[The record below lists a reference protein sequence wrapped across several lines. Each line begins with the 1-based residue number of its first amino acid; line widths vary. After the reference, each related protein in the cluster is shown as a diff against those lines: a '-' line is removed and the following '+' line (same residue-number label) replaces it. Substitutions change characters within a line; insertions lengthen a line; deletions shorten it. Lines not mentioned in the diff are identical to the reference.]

1 MKIKINDLNDYIVQA
16 GKMIELFEDINLKLS
31 NVKTEVSMQNS
42 GEAIEALIFNV
53 ETEILSNDDNIDMLT
68 SHRDFYGNYIF
79 DLELSQY

>member
-1 MKIKINDLNDYIVQA
+1 
-16 GKMIELFEDINLKLS
+16 MIELFEDINLKLS

>member
-1 MKIKINDLNDYIVQA
+1 MKIKINDLTDYIFQA